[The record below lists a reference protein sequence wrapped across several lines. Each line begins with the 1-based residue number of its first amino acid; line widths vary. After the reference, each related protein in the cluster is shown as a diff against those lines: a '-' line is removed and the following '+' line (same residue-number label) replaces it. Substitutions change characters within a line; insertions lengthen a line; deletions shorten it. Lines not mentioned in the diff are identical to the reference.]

1 MHKWSKYTSTPSI
14 LHTLRVCSYPE
25 YSQYRRTKYCQYLAV
40 PAVQNHD
47 ILGVQQCSKVLTPG
61 ILRVWE
67 YSGGRISNYC
77 EYSQYPALRNLELL
91 RVLAVP
97 RSTESR
103 TTASTRSTSQ
113 HSGPKCCE
121 CTKYLQYCLSEILY
135 VTPRYW
141 EYLWSTAKAVRVP
154 VSVIGTQSMTRA

>member
-25 YSQYRRTKYCQYLAV
+25 YSQYRLTKYCQYLAV

-61 ILRVWE
+61 TLRVWE

-103 TTASTRSTSQ
+103 TTASTRSTPQYRISNYCEYSQ
-113 HSGPKCCE
+113 
-121 CTKYLQYCLSEILY
+121 YLAALRAKMLRVHEVPAVLSL
-135 VTPRYW
+135 
-141 EYLWSTAKAVRVP
+141 
-154 VSVIGTQSMTRA
+154 